1 MKKTYFCPKAEL
13 ETIKAKEDILLLSLE
28 TGELFQ
34 MSLGDG
40 AGWQ

>member
-13 ETIKAKEDILLLSLE
+13 ETLKVGEDILLLSVE
-28 TGELFQ
+28 SGDLFK
-34 MSLGDG
+34 MSLGED